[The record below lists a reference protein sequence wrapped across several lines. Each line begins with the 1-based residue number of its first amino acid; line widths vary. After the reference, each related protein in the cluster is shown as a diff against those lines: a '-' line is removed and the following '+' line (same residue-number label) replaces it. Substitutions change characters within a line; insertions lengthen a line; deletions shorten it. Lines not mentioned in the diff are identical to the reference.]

1 MVGTRIARWIILA
14 VPVRWKTR
22 LPMTHMTPKERIDTA
37 IRLGKP
43 DRVPVIP
50 VMDFFSSRY
59 GGITQKEMF
68 FDLARADEALQKTLD
83 DLGDMDGMGFS
94 YAGMGRI
101 LGLYFPSR
109 PRLPGVD
116 GIPDDGQFQFVER
129 SLIEPEEYLAIAG
142 DPRRWLLKKMVETHP
157 EMTGPAGLAKSLAVI
172 AADVLRMRRSID
184 AWDRKG
190 LKNMMAY
197 NFAFTPME
205 YVSLM
210 LRSFDDFI
218 LDMFR
223 HPDEVKAACRA
234 LMKPMKETA
243 LFMVVLGGSKG
254 VFLSGTRTSAS
265 SISPKQFEE
274 FALPEWLEM
283 CTYFAGKG
291 YTPILHFDSDWTAFL
306 PFFRDFPAGCIL
318 NLDGTT
324 DIFKAK
330 EVLGDRMCIMGDV
343 PAALLKLGEPDEVDE
358 YCRRLI
364 TEVGSDGGFIL
375 SSGCTV
381 PIDAKPEN
389 VSAMLQ
395 SVKRYR
401 P

>member
-1 MVGTRIARWIILA
+1 
-14 VPVRWKTR
+14 
-22 LPMTHMTPKERIDTA
+22 MTPKERIDTA

-68 FDLARADEALQKTLD
+68 FNLARADEALQKTLD

-172 AADVLRMRRSID
+172 AADVLRMRRSIH

-254 VFLSGTRTSAS
+254 VFLGGTRTSAS

-283 CTYFAGKG
+283 CTY
-291 YTPILHFDSDWTAFL
+291 
-306 PFFRDFPAGCIL
+306 FPAGCIL